1 VDTPPPRPVKR
12 ALILL
17 CARLR
22 RAEAA
27 RQRGKKKG
35 LKASRPLRD
44 VRDVRDVAVSGAVPT
59 FAVSRVDLLWA
70 EGPSPVHLGVSSLP
84 TAGGELGITMLE

>member
-35 LKASRPLRD
+35 LKASRPL
-44 VRDVRDVAVSGAVPT
+44 RDVRDVAVSGAVPT